1 MVKALH
7 TDACDT
13 ITVTV
18 YQVWCAGWSG
28 RSEGLRCF
36 LVTKDLGGLILLGV
50 VVWKHPPMLSPN
62 R

>member
-18 YQVWCAGWSG
+18 CQVWCAGWSG
-28 RSEGLRCF
+28 RSEGL
-36 LVTKDLGGLILLGV
+36 
-50 VVWKHPPMLSPN
+50 
-62 R
+62 